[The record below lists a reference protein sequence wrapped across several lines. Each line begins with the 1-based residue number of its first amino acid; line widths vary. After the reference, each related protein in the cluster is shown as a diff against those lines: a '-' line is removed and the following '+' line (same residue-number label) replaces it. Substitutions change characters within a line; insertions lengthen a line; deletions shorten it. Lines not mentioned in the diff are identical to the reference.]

1 MLSFDQYKNH
11 LLGQILHIA
20 PFKRNLSNFLH
31 VSAATSP
38 ALSAQIVGIV
48 KEAKKLCGVVV
59 ERFRRRLELE
69 FERAALSQQS
79 SSQIIFILVDYDV
92 TPRPRLRL
100 LKGLWAKALAKSVS
114 PLNTSEAKF
123 CCFH

>member
-1 MLSFDQYKNH
+1 MLSFDQYKKSLIRPNCTH
-11 LLGQILHIA
+11 CT
-20 PFKRNLSNFLH
+20 FKQNLSNFLH

-38 ALSAQIVGIV
+38 ALGAQIVGIV
-48 KEAKKLCGVVV
+48 KEAKKLCGVVA

-92 TPRPRLRL
+92 TR
-100 LKGLWAKALAKSVS
+100 
-114 PLNTSEAKF
+114 
-123 CCFH
+123 